1 MRRLLLGSIFLLAL
15 VLSGWVLIPKTTP
28 VATVAF
34 LDIGQGDA
42 IYIESPS
49 GVQMLIDGGP
59 DPSVLSELSKVMP
72 WLDRSVDIVAATHP
86 DSDHIGGLISVLRT
100 YRVNQVITSGS
111 TAETDI
117 FKALYEAVS
126 LEDSVVSLVR
136 RGTRIDMGA
145 GMEVEILF
153 PEQVFEVGDRNV
165 NSLVVRVTYGE
176 NSWLLTGDI
185 GIEQE
190 EYLVDVYGDGLRSD
204 VLKLGH
210 HGSKTSSSQIFLDA
224 VQPELAII
232 SAGKNNKYNHPA
244 PEVVARVADT
254 GVPMLATFDVG
265 TIITESDG
273 LRITTISR

>member
-1 MRRLLLGSIFLLAL
+1 MWKIVSISGVVVAVVSLFFL
-15 VLSGWVLIPKTTP
+15 TTP
-28 VATVAF
+28 EKSSVATVAF

-72 WLDRSVDIVAATHP
+72 WLDRSLDIVMATHP

-100 YRVNQVITSGS
+100 YRVGRVITSGS

-117 FKALYEAVS
+117 FQALYEAVS
-126 LEDSVVSLVR
+126 LEESTVDLVR
-136 RGTRIDMGA
+136 RGTRIDMGE
-145 GMEVEILF
+145 GMVVEVLF

-165 NSLVVRVTYGE
+165 NSLVVRVVYGE
-176 NSWLLTGDI
+176 SSWLLTGDI

-190 EYLVDVYGDGLRSD
+190 EYLVGVYGEELQSD

-210 HGSKTSSSQIFLDA
+210 HGSKTSSSQLFLDA
-224 VQPELAII
+224 AAPSLAII
-232 SAGKNNKYNHPA
+232 SAGKDNRYGHPA
-244 PEVVARVADT
+244 EEVVARVAGA
-254 GVPMLATFDVG
+254 GVPMLATFEVG

-273 LRITTISR
+273 QQITTSAR